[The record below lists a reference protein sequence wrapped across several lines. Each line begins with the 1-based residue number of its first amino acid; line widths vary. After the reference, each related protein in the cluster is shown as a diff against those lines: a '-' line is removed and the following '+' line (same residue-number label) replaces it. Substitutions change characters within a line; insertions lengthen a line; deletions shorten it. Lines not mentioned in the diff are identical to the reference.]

1 MPHYRAPLCHVSM
14 ARPGWPLKSTR
25 REELRGTPNLPM
37 GGSAQC
43 FSPALSLQPYWP
55 CRMFGC
61 SPVQPPPPRG
71 GLQGAQG
78 ALGEHCVG
86 LCGLAQWG
94 GGCVILNLLGFR
106 VQQGLVWACCL
117 QTGAGAPRSA
127 PLGAV
132 VLLSHPRFELKQ
144 PGYSG
149 QTSPLPH
156 LSSLRIAESSAY
168 VTLHLISLRWGISDL
183 STTTSALCL
192 ISALPVGVP
201 QLPLLLEK
209 SNAETW
215 GWRSGTEVFP

>member
-1 MPHYRAPLCHVSM
+1 M

-61 SPVQPPPPRG
+61 SLVQPPPPRG

-86 LCGLAQWG
+86 LRGSAQWG

-106 VQQGLVWACCL
+106 VQQGLV
-117 QTGAGAPRSA
+117 
-127 PLGAV
+127 
-132 VLLSHPRFELKQ
+132 
-144 PGYSG
+144 
-149 QTSPLPH
+149 
-156 LSSLRIAESSAY
+156 
-168 VTLHLISLRWGISDL
+168 
-183 STTTSALCL
+183 
-192 ISALPVGVP
+192 
-201 QLPLLLEK
+201 
-209 SNAETW
+209 
-215 GWRSGTEVFP
+215 